1 MAEAKDTVAE
11 MEDTMAEAEDTVAE
25 MEELMADAE
34 ETIYDPLR
42 RKDVRLTPEE
52 RVRQWFIGLLHRSA
66 GVPLHQM
73 MSEVAMQY
81 ASGKVWRADIVV
93 YGRAATPLAIVECK
107 RPDVEITKDVL
118 EQTLRYNLI
127 LKVPYLFLTNGRA
140 TYICRRKDGKGELSY
155 EFLDHAP
162 VYEEMLTQCRP

>member
-1 MAEAKDTVAE
+1 MTA
-11 MEDTMAEAEDTVAE
+11 MTM
-25 MEELMADAE
+25 AE

-52 RVRQWFIGLLHRSA
+52 RVRQWFIELLHSSA

-73 MSEVAMQY
+73 MSEVTMQY

-93 YGRAATPLAIVECK
+93 YGRAAKALAIVECK
-107 RPDVEITKDVL
+107 RPDVEITRDVL
-118 EQTLRYNLI
+118 EQSLRYNIVLN
-127 LKVPYLFLTNGRA
+127 VPFLFLTNGRT
-140 TYICRRKDGKGELSY
+140 TYICRRKADSADGSGGIRRTDGPGSADGGAMSY

-162 VYEEMLTQCRP
+162 VYEEMMRVCLQ